1 MLVNT
6 TYILTFTFVVNLH
19 QYNQARVADYHER
32 TNGMTTEERA
42 EAMRPILEWCD
53 AQEATSEGEESLK
66 SVTARMLAL
75 KDKYTLLVHF
85 VLQ

>member
-1 MLVNT
+1 L
-6 TYILTFTFVVNLH
+6 LDQF
-19 QYNQARVADYHER
+19 NQARVADYHER
-32 TNGMTTEERA
+32 NNGMTAEERA

-53 AQEATSEGEESLK
+53 ALEAASEGEESLK

-75 KDKYTLLVHF
+75 KDKYTLLVRF

>member
-1 MLVNT
+1 
-6 TYILTFTFVVNLH
+6 
-19 QYNQARVADYHER
+19 
-32 TNGMTTEERA
+32 MTTEERA

-53 AQEATSEGEESLK
+53 AQEVASEGEESLK

-75 KDKYTLLVHF
+75 KDKYTLLVRF